1 MAIGR
6 QIFGADIQAAA
17 FDCMGDSPHS
27 FGIARRERAS
37 QVNQSF
43 GRVGLVGAKNLLQK
57 LSGNSLDLDISI
69 RNRIKELVQKR
80 PILAEDIGK
89 LGYDLVGIYGVETC
103 INNSMDNPPGFTS
116 MVLYEIEKALENN
129 NRH

>member
-1 MAIGR
+1 MN
-6 QIFGADIQAAA
+6 IQAW
-17 FDCMGDSPHS
+17 
-27 FGIARRERAS
+27 
-37 QVNQSF
+37 
-43 GRVGLVGAKNLLQK
+43 AKNLLQK

-69 RNRIKELVQKR
+69 RDRIKELVQKR

-89 LGYDLVGIYGVETC
+89 RGYDLVGIYGVETC

-116 MVLYEIEKALENN
+116 MVIYEIEKALENN